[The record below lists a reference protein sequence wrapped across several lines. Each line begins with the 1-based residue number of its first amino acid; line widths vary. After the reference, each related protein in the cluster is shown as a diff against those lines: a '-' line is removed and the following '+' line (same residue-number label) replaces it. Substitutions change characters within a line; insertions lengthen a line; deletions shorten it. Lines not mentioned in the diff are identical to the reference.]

1 MAEITESNC
10 TVVESDTGKV
20 RCAVDDC
27 AKLFKGNEFLKKH
40 LQNKH
45 PELSQERLIL
55 ISEPYMLNRF
65 EAVPITM
72 RQLPPVE
79 VEGNN
84 GKIEIKS
91 IMGVRDNALGLNTR
105 KRRQSQENFDIGRG
119 GVRGGF
125 RGDYMSGMYHHPPPP
140 QLHVPPP
147 VQVLVDPNVRTV
159 NAYRDVDAPVAV
171 SCVDSDFGVSLP
183 PPKKR
188 KLVIKK
194 K

>member
-1 MAEITESNC
+1 
-10 TVVESDTGKV
+10 
-20 RCAVDDC
+20 
-27 AKLFKGNEFLKKH
+27 
-40 LQNKH
+40 
-45 PELSQERLIL
+45 
-55 ISEPYMLNRF
+55 MLNRF

-84 GKIEIKS
+84 GKFEIKS